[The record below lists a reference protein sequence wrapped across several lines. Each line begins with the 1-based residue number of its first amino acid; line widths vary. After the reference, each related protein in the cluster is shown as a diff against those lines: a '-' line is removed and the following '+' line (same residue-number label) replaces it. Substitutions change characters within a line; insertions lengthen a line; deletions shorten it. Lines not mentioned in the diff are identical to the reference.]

1 MLFNSIDFLIF
12 FPIVLLLLWCVPK
25 KVRLPWMLVCSYFF
39 YMCWEAKY
47 IVLIL
52 ASTVITYL
60 CAILMEKTSVL
71 RNRKLI
77 MLLCIVSNLGI
88 LFFFKYFNFFL
99 DTIGYV
105 SHSVPRHIDVL
116 LPVGISFY
124 TFQALGYTIDCYRGK
139 TKAEHNFITYALFVS
154 FFPQLVAGPIERSGN
169 LLGQLKDLAIKE
181 RKDIYRIDN
190 VQQGLIEMCWGMF
203 MKLVIADRVAILVDN
218 VYSNLN
224 LYGSV
229 GLLMAFFGFGL
240 QIYCDFG
247 SYSTIAIGAAKVMGI
262 RLMENFDA
270 PYFATS
276 VTSFWRKWH
285 ISLSSWFRDY
295 VYIPLGGNRKGKA
308 RKLINVFIVFVLSGL
323 WHGANWTFVFWGAI
337 HGILQIAENIAK
349 PTLHKIEEKLGVNK
363 NSFGFVLCRAAIVT
377 VAVDFAWVFF
387 RADSFSQAYT
397 LIHRLFTKPDWWILS
412 GDTIYSYGLDVNEM
426 WILVA
431 AVLLLT
437 IVDFIRTRKGL
448 TISQWLVGEFAV
460 FRVCFILV
468 VVLATI
474 VFGEYGPGFES
485 QQFIYFQF

>member
-12 FPIVLLLLWCVPK
+12 FPIVLVVLWCMPK
-25 KVRLPWMLVCSYFF
+25 KARQLWMLFCSYFF

-47 IVLIL
+47 LLLIL
-52 ASTVITYL
+52 ASTLITYS
-60 CAILMEKTSVL
+60 CAILMEKTDLL
-71 RNRKLI
+71 RRKKLI
-77 MLLCIVSNLGI
+77 MFLCIASNLGI

-99 DTIGYV
+99 DTIGYI
-105 SHSVPRHIDVL
+105 SHSVPRHISIL

-124 TFQALGYTIDCYRGK
+124 TFQALGYTIDCYRGT

-169 LLGQLKDLAIKE
+169 LLGQIKGLSVKSRRE
-181 RKDIYRIDN
+181 LYQIED

-308 RKLINVFIVFVLSGL
+308 RKLLNIFIVFVLSGL

-337 HGILQIAENIAK
+337 HGLLQIIENLLK
-349 PTLHKIEEKLGVNK
+349 PLLHRVEDKLEVNK
-363 NSFGFVLCRAAIVT
+363 KAFGFVLCRAVLVT
-377 VAVDFAWVFF
+377 LAVDFAWVFF
-387 RADSFSQAYT
+387 RADSFAQAFT
-397 LIHRLFTKPDWWILS
+397 FIKRLFTKPDWWILS
-412 GDTIYSYGLDVNEM
+412 GDTIFSYGLDIQEM
-426 WILVA
+426 WILA
-431 AVLLLT
+431 FAVLLLV
-437 IVDFIRTRKGL
+437 IVDLVRTRKRL
-448 TISQWLVGEFAV
+448 SISRWLIGEFAP
-460 FRVCFILV
+460 FRVCF
-468 VVLATI
+468 VLALVLMT
-474 VFGEYGPGFES
+474 VLFGEYGPGFES